1 MKIFA
6 LLYRTPPAN
15 KKSRLSL
22 GGKRYAKNGSASSSS
37 SSSSSNQHE
46 PAKTSHSIIPGL
58 ERRWSVVGSSW
69 NRNKKGKHKNIVS
82 DSAGPSSEAMESSDK
97 VWENFSVLE
106 NAPSV
111 EKAEEFGFEMDDK
124 DDIALAERYQS
135 EYDEIKDRVTA
146 IETRISKEFNKI
158 QSSML
163 NNSMDSVDIADHLNG
178 PEKVLEK
185 FSKTLEETEMMNSTP
200 STEQLAKHLS
210 RGLNIRRSAEHKVIR
225 SPSARK
231 IGSIRRRSQENV
243 RLTRNRSWHLDKAPQ
258 PIVIKNYMTDLNCAR
273 IHTSPLA
280 TSSSQTHLQKAN
292 LRRGRPNTVQTGLR
306 QIHASPT
313 NKTADASTTPSKF
326 AISSNYPIENIQ
338 NVANMDLQNENWIC
352 ADKFFDDKILP
363 TFHDDDSMNTP
374 KGSGPKSV
382 PIKQS
387 RKKLNMNDAMMIDDS
402 SPKNVRAPSAAN
414 TDTVIDNMKTPMLPP
429 RLPVIKKTPGS
440 MLRTASHQMPATFVA
455 KSHLTPLWQQE
466 QQQFAGRASIARLRS
481 QNAGM
486 VMAKAKLFDGLVIEP
501 REMPLKSSKSI
512 APKIS
517 HTHFVTNTNQTQKNR
532 NELESLLRTRI
543 NNANSR
549 KSNSAPRRHGT
560 PNNKN
565 SPSSVQRRQ
574 NLRASRH
581 TPIKNSPANLIS
593 SADGSNRIIRN
604 LVSVTGGDCH
614 MDSPMSRRTSAV
626 DVTPHVKRAL
636 MNKRRIIRTPQGKRK
651 AIYSE
656 RSHSD
661 CIK

>member
-1 MKIFA
+1 M
-6 LLYRTPPAN
+6 
-15 KKSRLSL
+15 
-22 GGKRYAKNGSASSSS
+22 SSSS
-37 SSSSSNQHE
+37 SSSSSNQIE
-46 PAKTSHSIIPGL
+46 SSKPSHSIIPGL

-69 NRNKKGKHKNIVS
+69 NRNKKAKHKNIVPNT
-82 DSAGPSSEAMESSDK
+82 AGPSSGAMESSDN

-106 NAPSV
+106 NSSSMAKP
-111 EKAEEFGFEMDDK
+111 EDFGIEMDEK

-158 QSSML
+158 QSSMV
-163 NNSMDSVDIADHLNG
+163 NNSVDSVDIADHLNG
-178 PEKVLEK
+178 PEKVLQK
-185 FSKTLEETEMMNSTP
+185 FSKTLEETELMNSTP
-200 STEQLAKHLS
+200 STEELAKHLS
-210 RGLNIRRSAEHKVIR
+210 RGLKIRRSSEHKVIR

-258 PIVIKNYMTDLNCAR
+258 PIVIKNHMTDLNCAR

-280 TSSSQTHLQKAN
+280 SSASSHSHLQKAN

-313 NKTADASTTPSKF
+313 QKPTDASTTPSKY
-326 AISSNYPIENIQ
+326 AISSNNHIENIQ
-338 NVANMDLQNENWIC
+338 NMANIDLQNENWIC
-352 ADKFFDDKILP
+352 ADKFFDNKTGP
-363 TFHDDDSMNTP
+363 TFHDDDVLNTP
-374 KGSGPKSV
+374 RGSASKSM

-387 RKKLNMNDAMMIDDS
+387 RKKLNLNDTMMIDDS
-402 SPKNVRAPSAAN
+402 PPKIVKTPRAIN
-414 TDTVIDNMKTPMLPP
+414 TDTESDSMKTPMLPP

-440 MLRTASHQMPATFVA
+440 MLRTSSHQMPATFVA
-455 KSHLTPLWQQE
+455 KSHLTPLWHQE
-466 QQQFAGRASIARLRS
+466 QEQFVGRASIARLRS

-501 REMPLKSSKSI
+501 SEMPLKHSKSI
-512 APKIS
+512 PPKIS

-549 KSNSAPRRHGT
+549 RSNIASRRHGT

-565 SPSSVQRRQ
+565 SPSSAQRRQ

-593 SADGSNRIIRN
+593 SADGNNRIIRT
-604 LVSVTGGDCH
+604 LTSVTGGDCH
-614 MDSPMSRRTSAV
+614 IGSPMSRRTSAV

-636 MNKRRIIRTPQGKRK
+636 MNKRRLIRTPQGKRK
-651 AIYSE
+651 AV
-656 RSHSD
+656 
-661 CIK
+661 

>member
-1 MKIFA
+1 M
-6 LLYRTPPAN
+6 
-15 KKSRLSL
+15 
-22 GGKRYAKNGSASSSS
+22 
-37 SSSSSNQHE
+37 
-46 PAKTSHSIIPGL
+46 
-58 ERRWSVVGSSW
+58 VGSSW

-82 DSAGPSSEAMESSDK
+82 DTAGPSSEAMDN
-97 VWENFSVLE
+97 VWENFSVIE
-106 NAPSV
+106 NSPLIAKP
-111 EKAEEFGFEMDDK
+111 EEFGIEMDDK
-124 DDIALAERYQS
+124 DDIAMAERYQS

-163 NNSMDSVDIADHLNG
+163 NNSIDSVDIADHLNG

-185 FSKTLEETEMMNSTP
+185 FSKTLEETESMNSTP

-210 RGLNIRRSAEHKVIR
+210 RGLKIRRSAEHKVIR

-258 PIVIKNYMTDLNCAR
+258 PIVIKNHMTDLNCAR
-273 IHTSPLA
+273 IQTSPLA
-280 TSSSQTHLQKAN
+280 PSSSQSHMQKAN

-306 QIHASPT
+306 QVHASPT
-313 NKTADASTTPSKF
+313 QKSTDASTTPSKF
-326 AISSNYPIENIQ
+326 AISSHNHIENIQ

-352 ADKFFDDKILP
+352 ADKFFDEKTGP
-363 TFHDDDSMNTP
+363 TFHDDDVVNTP
-374 KGSGPKSV
+374 KGSASKPM

-387 RKKLNMNDAMMIDDS
+387 RKKLDMSDAMMIDDS
-402 SPKNVRAPSAAN
+402 PPKSVRTPRAIN
-414 TDTVIDNMKTPMLPP
+414 TDTVNENTKTPMLPP

-440 MLRTASHQMPATFVA
+440 MLRTSSHQMPATFVA

-466 QQQFAGRASIARLRS
+466 QQQFVGRASIARLRS

-501 REMPLKSSKSI
+501 REMPSKHSKSI

-549 KSNSAPRRHGT
+549 KSNSVTRRHGT
-560 PNNKN
+560 PTNKN

-574 NLRASRH
+574 NLRASCH
-581 TPIKNSPANLIS
+581 TPIKNSPVNLIS
-593 SADGSNRIIRN
+593 SADGNNRIIRN
-604 LVSVTGGDCH
+604 LASVTGGDCN
-614 MDSPMSRRTSAV
+614 MGSPMGRRTSAV

-651 AIYSE
+651 AI
-656 RSHSD
+656 
-661 CIK
+661 